1 MPGQSA
7 QWIATARTLRRAG
20 FGVTGPEV
28 DAVVSQDWPSH
39 VDAMLSA
46 NPDADPGAIAT
57 PVPALDVPRAPGK
70 GATPAARN
78 QYNQQLSEQQR
89 VLSDWWVRRMVSVGQ
104 PVHEKL
110 TLLWHNHF
118 ATSAQKVR
126 VAAHMAA
133 QNQKLRTLSLGD
145 FRTLAYAMLT
155 DAATLRWLDGLS
167 NTAKAPNENLA
178 REFMELFALGHG
190 NGYTEND
197 VRNGARALTGWVIG
211 ADGQTSVVPKRQDAF
226 RGHPQLR
233 RRGIRRCGAGSAQVG
248 RICRGAAVAAIGF
261 RRATV
266 AAGARPAGRRIW
278 PGTQPAGADPG
289 DPHRQR
295 VHRRLCR
302 RRQHPDR
309 MARRRHAG
317 TAGADRPTRTAQAR
331 RRDTAS
337 AGAATV
343 QPTERRRLAARP
355 GVAVHRQRGGPLACR
370 HPVGARRRPLEHRGH
385 LARRPHRRGRL
396 PDRRRSVVGPHRN
409 GAAAPG
415 APTGSV
421 GSGRRQHTRIPDVL
435 TEINRRRFLIASAG
449 AGAAG
454 LLSTAVAVSWPDLM
468 RAAQDRPL
476 PANAGVLV
484 IVTLYGGNDGIN
496 TLIPYADNAYHD
508 ARPDLAYAPGDVIH
522 LDEQLGLNPA
532 MKGLAQLW
540 NQRQLAIVR
549 GVGYPRPD
557 HSHFRSMDIWQ
568 TASPAEPVSTGWIGR
583 WLDANGDD
591 PLRAVNIGPVLPP
604 LAVGEK
610 YTAAALS
617 PGGAAGKAE
626 KFDAI
631 MTALGNDD
639 PNDTHA
645 IERATQQ
652 RLLQTLDEAV
662 ARFLQ
667 EMSGDRY
674 GKNVVL
680 LAYSEFGRRVR
691 ANASQGT
698 DHGTAGPVFVAG
710 VPVKGG
716 FYGEEPSL
724 TDLDNGDLKFTTDFR
739 DVYNELLT
747 RTVGTD
753 PTPSVGAGRTGLG
766 FL

>member
-1 MPGQSA
+1 
-7 QWIATARTLRRAG
+7 
-20 FGVTGPEV
+20 
-28 DAVVSQDWPSH
+28 
-39 VDAMLSA
+39 
-46 NPDADPGAIAT
+46 
-57 PVPALDVPRAPGK
+57 
-70 GATPAARN
+70 
-78 QYNQQLSEQQR
+78 
-89 VLSDWWVRRMVSVGQ
+89 
-104 PVHEKL
+104 
-110 TLLWHNHF
+110 
-118 ATSAQKVR
+118 
-126 VAAHMAA
+126 
-133 QNQKLRTLSLGD
+133 
-145 FRTLAYAMLT
+145 
-155 DAATLRWLDGLS
+155 
-167 NTAKAPNENLA
+167 
-178 REFMELFALGHG
+178 
-190 NGYTEND
+190 
-197 VRNGARALTGWVIG
+197 
-211 ADGQTSVVPKRQDAF
+211 
-226 RGHPQLR
+226 
-233 RRGIRRCGAGSAQVG
+233 
-248 RICRGAAVAAIGF
+248 
-261 RRATV
+261 
-266 AAGARPAGRRIW
+266 
-278 PGTQPAGADPG
+278 
-289 DPHRQR
+289 
-295 VHRRLCR
+295 
-302 RRQHPDR
+302 
-309 MARRRHAG
+309 
-317 TAGADRPTRTAQAR
+317 
-331 RRDTAS
+331 
-337 AGAATV
+337 
-343 QPTERRRLAARP
+343 
-355 GVAVHRQRGGPLACR
+355 
-370 HPVGARRRPLEHRGH
+370 
-385 LARRPHRRGRL
+385 
-396 PDRRRSVVGPHRN
+396 
-409 GAAAPG
+409 
-415 APTGSV
+415 
-421 GSGRRQHTRIPDVL
+421 L

-449 AGAAG
+449 AGAVG

-639 PNDTHA
+639 PNDTPAMAAVCKAYRAARTADTTFASVKASDEGRNSLATQLSMVASAVKARVPTRVYTVQLGGFDTHA
-645 IERATQQ
+645 NERATQQ

-667 EMSGDRY
+667 DMHGDPY

-710 VPVKGG
+710 IPVRGG

-724 TDLDNGDLKFTTDFR
+724 TNLDNGDLKFTTDFR
-739 DVYNELLT
+739 DVYYELLK
-747 RTVGTD
+747 RTVAAD
-753 PTPSVGAGRTGLG
+753 PTPSVGAGRRSLG
-766 FL
+766 FLTA

>member
-1 MPGQSA
+1 MP
-7 QWIATARTLRRAG
+7 
-20 FGVTGPEV
+20 
-28 DAVVSQDWPSH
+28 
-39 VDAMLSA
+39 
-46 NPDADPGAIAT
+46 
-57 PVPALDVPRAPGK
+57 
-70 GATPAARN
+70 
-78 QYNQQLSEQQR
+78 
-89 VLSDWWVRRMVSVGQ
+89 
-104 PVHEKL
+104 
-110 TLLWHNHF
+110 
-118 ATSAQKVR
+118 
-126 VAAHMAA
+126 
-133 QNQKLRTLSLGD
+133 
-145 FRTLAYAMLT
+145 
-155 DAATLRWLDGLS
+155 
-167 NTAKAPNENLA
+167 
-178 REFMELFALGHG
+178 
-190 NGYTEND
+190 
-197 VRNGARALTGWVIG
+197 
-211 ADGQTSVVPKRQDAF
+211 
-226 RGHPQLR
+226 
-233 RRGIRRCGAGSAQVG
+233 
-248 RICRGAAVAAIGF
+248 
-261 RRATV
+261 
-266 AAGARPAGRRIW
+266 
-278 PGTQPAGADPG
+278 
-289 DPHRQR
+289 
-295 VHRRLCR
+295 
-302 RRQHPDR
+302 
-309 MARRRHAG
+309 
-317 TAGADRPTRTAQAR
+317 
-331 RRDTAS
+331 
-337 AGAATV
+337 
-343 QPTERRRLAARP
+343 
-355 GVAVHRQRGGPLACR
+355 
-370 HPVGARRRPLEHRGH
+370 
-385 LARRPHRRGRL
+385 
-396 PDRRRSVVGPHRN
+396 
-409 GAAAPG
+409 
-415 APTGSV
+415 
-421 GSGRRQHTRIPDVL
+421 
-435 TEINRRRFLIASAG
+435 EINRRRFLIASAG

-496 TLIPYADNAYHD
+496 TLIPYADKAYHD
-508 ARPDLAYAPGDVIH
+508 ARSELAYAPGEVIH

-532 MKGLAQLW
+532 MKGLAGLW

-549 GVGYPRPD
+549 GVGYPHPD

-639 PNDTHA
+639 PNDTPAMAAVCKAYRAARTADTTFASVKASDEGRNSLATQLSMVASAVKARVPTRVYTVQLSGFDTHA
-645 IERATQQ
+645 NERATQQ

-710 VPVKGG
+710 VSVRGG

-724 TDLDNGDLKFTTDFR
+724 TNLDNGDLKFTTDFR
-739 DVYNELLT
+739 DVYYELLK
-747 RTVGTD
+747 RTVAAD
-753 PTPSVGAGRTGLG
+753 PTPSVGAGRRSLG
-766 FL
+766 FLTA